1 MSVPYRR
8 NGINVCN
15 ASSIG
20 LDSSSLFCFCFVIPP
35 LPPAE
40 AYPSIRLL
48 SSSRPTGLSFSLSL
62 GRSPRYMDRRK
73 SPSSLSYQQA
83 RSLTRA
89 QPSSCAL
96 VTYEGAGGQPKCR
109 PRQSRA
115 MARVDRAGTRREPL
129 AWGTRRKSII
139 LNHGVIGSNDRT
151 TACRASFHGGSRGR
165 AALSFVTSR
174 RKDPASLSTTSNSP
188 HLGLPLPVLFF
199 EQNLLERRCSTIF
212 SKARLWNE
220 RKSEEFQRISMFISW
235 SEVKE
240 LLGQLLFFFIF
251 SGERNLYKNI

>member
-48 SSSRPTGLSFSLSL
+48 SPSRPTGLSFSLSL

-151 TACRASFHGGSRGR
+151 TARRASFHGGSRGR

-199 EQNLLERRCSTIF
+199 ASSNRIF
-212 SKARLWNE
+212 SRDVARRYF
-220 RKSEEFQRISMFISW
+220 RKLGFGMRGNLKNF
-235 SEVKE
+235 KE
-240 LLGQLLFFFIF
+240 SPCSFRGQK
-251 SGERNLYKNI
+251 S